1 MSRRCIASITLVDLY
16 QEKNTSW
23 VWVAFLKSGDS
34 IEILVQIH
42 KLVAC
47 NFYLFLAIVD
57 FIGMILKKLPTC
69 HKLHGIFVS
78 DNLDVKKY
86 FLSMNI
92 SDYCIWYT
100 L

>member
-47 NFYLFLAIVD
+47 NFYLFFAIVD
-57 FIGMILKKLPTC
+57 FIGMILKNCQPVINGMAYLWV
-69 HKLHGIFVS
+69 I
-78 DNLDVKKY
+78 
-86 FLSMNI
+86 
-92 SDYCIWYT
+92 IWM
-100 L
+100 